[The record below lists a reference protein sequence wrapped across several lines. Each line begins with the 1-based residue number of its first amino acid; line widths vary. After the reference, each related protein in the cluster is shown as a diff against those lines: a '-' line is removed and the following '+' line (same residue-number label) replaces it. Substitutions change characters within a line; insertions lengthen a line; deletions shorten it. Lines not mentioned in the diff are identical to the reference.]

1 MTVRYQG
8 GYSLI
13 EMIVAMALAIGSL
26 AAVSSLVGFSIGVN
40 GTLLNSARLNEE
52 LGNVYALIIADLRRT
67 GYSGNTVAMVS
78 DPDANLSPFRDSI
91 SVSEYPGE
99 TAQSCLVFSY
109 DSNDNGMLDQA
120 SPNEHFGYRLLYGT
134 VEIRR
139 NSLDCTS
146 NGWEDLT
153 DSNVV
158 RVTSLRFSINQTV
171 QQGISSTSVT
181 VFLSGEL
188 SANAK
193 LSKIYHTVVVVR
205 NYAS

>member
-1 MTVRYQG
+1 
-8 GYSLI
+8 
-13 EMIVAMALAIGSL
+13 
-26 AAVSSLVGFSIGVN
+26 
-40 GTLLNSARLNEE
+40 
-52 LGNVYALIIADLRRT
+52 
-67 GYSGNTVAMVS
+67 MVS
-78 DPDANLSPFRDSI
+78 DPDANLSPFIDSI

-120 SPNEHFGYRLLYGT
+120 SPNEHFGYRLLDGT

-188 SANAK
+188 SANFLFYTSA
-193 LSKIYHTVVVVR
+193 
-205 NYAS
+205 AAD